1 MNVIYPQVT
10 EDMDVD
16 SQSSVEDSD
25 NADDDFIP
33 PRESTTT
40 LGLFLNIE
48 QVYNPWHTGEYDEQE
63 VAEDDIPMPSPKAW
77 GNVAKVDRIQRFLDS
92 INTYSLDKATAEF
105 MHATIMLKSSRPA
118 STEARAAADLCK
130 SMMSAVVNVPET
142 SDTAKVVATTWK
154 QIQTLNDH
162 TAMSA
167 VEIRM
172 SRALIMWSSWS
183 LFTWVQGMAH
193 DSLTTG
199 SYFTGR
205 TWVDRITNTVIRILR
220 SNILQE
226 TRPDWSLSSTD
237 YLQNIPT
244 AIFNCKHSKL
254 SKHATNNE
262 IGQHALDI
270 VTSAIRFWLN
280 FPSDKIHL
288 FQFTFIDTVINFGH
302 YKLALLEEVWNVF
315 QNPVKELLRG
325 GQRRTKGMRM
335 ETIFAGFKERLIAH
349 PISDIGSQQHA
360 CLQRLVEKSDLFQ
373 CQAEMGIYANQ
384 NAENQV
390 LVNICRL

>member
-1 MNVIYPQVT
+1 M
-10 EDMDVD
+10 
-16 SQSSVEDSD
+16 
-25 NADDDFIP
+25 
-33 PRESTTT
+33 
-40 LGLFLNIE
+40 L
-48 QVYNPWHTGEYDEQE
+48 
-63 VAEDDIPMPSPKAW
+63 SPIAW

-105 MHATIMLKSSRPA
+105 MHATIMLKSSRTA

-130 SMMSAVVNVPET
+130 SMMSAVINVPET

-162 TAMSA
+162 TVMSA
-167 VEIRM
+167 IEIRM

-183 LFTWVQGMAH
+183 LFTWVQGIAH

-226 TRPDWSLSSTD
+226 TQPDWSLSSTD
-237 YLQNIPT
+237 YLQNIPA
-244 AIFNCKHSKL
+244 AIFSCKHSKL

-262 IGQHALDI
+262 IGQHAPNI
-270 VTSAIRFWLN
+270 INSAIRFWLN

-288 FQFTFIDTVINFGH
+288 FQFTFIDAVINFGH
-302 YKLALLEEVWNVF
+302 YELALLKEVWNVF
-315 QNPVKELLRG
+315 WNPVKELLRG
-325 GQRRTKGMRM
+325 GRLFNAIAFCAVFYGSEYATESLRFFDSLDEWAEYHASIEQEKGTIDTAEYERQVRERREAKARQKKGVPSEMSERQRRLRTGPTK
-335 ETIFAGFKERLIAH
+335 
-349 PISDIGSQQHA
+349 
-360 CLQRLVEKSDLFQ
+360 
-373 CQAEMGIYANQ
+373 
-384 NAENQV
+384 
-390 LVNICRL
+390 